1 MAQFD
6 FGAHF
11 GVSYAGTND
20 AAASVTSAPIDLQGF
35 NGVGVVTITDG
46 DFDASSASATF
57 FESDTDQFGDATEVD
72 STRVKSNPDPDKD
85 STAFKARVTP
95 IKRYLF
101 VQYAFG
107 GSPAGTVTTVGILGF
122 PGEVPV
128 E

>member
-11 GVSYAGTND
+11 GVSYAGTNN
-20 AAASVTSAPIDLQGF
+20 AAATVTSDAIDLQGF
-35 NGVGVVTITDG
+35 NGIGVVTINDG
-46 DFDASSASATF
+46 DFNASSASATF

-72 STRVKSNPDPDKD
+72 STRVKSNPAPDAA
-85 STAFKARVTP
+85 STAYKARVTP

-107 GSPAGTVTTVGILGF
+107 GTPTGTVTTVGILGF